1 MTEREEWHLDKR
13 VPVSLILALVFQTV
27 TVTAFLTNMSDRIGV
42 LESEQLTSNSVNATV
57 IRMGTQLD
65 YIEINVREMKET
77 QRRNTDVV
85 RDAYRKGEIDVVR
98 KENSYPE
105 RP

>member
-1 MTEREEWHLDKR
+1 MTEKEEWHLDKR